1 MIISIHKRFIF
12 VDAYERMMKKNY
24 SQYPKHLLAVDCI
37 IFGFDGNN
45 LKILLIKRNFEPK
58 KGEWSLMGG
67 FIGDNETLDS
77 AANRVLN
84 SLTGLENIYLEQLR
98 VYSELERE
106 HTARIISVSY
116 YALIN
121 IENNFEIN
129 EKYNA
134 QWFDLND
141 FPELIFDHNLMVNHA
156 VARLRY
162 RASTQPIGFELLPD
176 KFTMRELQSLYE
188 AIFDE
193 TYDKRNFIS
202 KINSLD
208 ILIKTNEKDMKSS
221 KKGSFLYRF
230 DEKKYRNK
238 IAKGYI
244 FKI

>member
-12 VDAYERMMKKNY
+12 VIAYERMMKKNY

-58 KGEWSLMGG
+58 MGEWSLMGG

-98 VYSELERE
+98 VYSEIERE
-106 HTARIISVSY
+106 PTARIISVSY

-129 EKYNA
+129 EKYSYG
-134 QWFDLND
+134 LNGASEYNTD
-141 FPELIFDHNLMVNHA
+141 FVEFIRKELRGGYHTALGFPEGVGQ
-156 VARLRY
+156 Y
-162 RASTQPIGFELLPD
+162 Q
-176 KFTMRELQSLYE
+176 
-188 AIFDE
+188 
-193 TYDKRNFIS
+193 TYTY
-202 KINSLD
+202 L
-208 ILIKTNEKDMKSS
+208 LIKKDGSYKEVNGVS
-221 KKGSFLYRF
+221 KKT
-230 DEKKYRNK
+230 
-238 IAKGYI
+238 I
-244 FKI
+244 FK